1 MATPGDKHSDAT
13 GGLYRLDPYRG
24 DAMSGATEERN
35 RILALVESGRISA
48 AEAAQLLDAL
58 QFERER
64 PVEHNQ
70 NRTLRIWMSDMTTKR
85 KKFNVTATLPINL
98 VGASLH
104 LLERLVPQLNN
115 STIEDLLR
123 TIESGA
129 TGRLLDLQ
137 DLEEGKRVEIFVE
150 R

>member
-1 MATPGDKHSDAT
+1 MAATGDERSDST

-35 RILALVESGRISA
+35 RILALIESGRISA
-48 AEAAQLLDAL
+48 AEAAQLLDTL

-64 PVEHNQ
+64 PVESNA
-70 NRTLRIWMSDMTTKR
+70 NRTLRIWMSDMTTRR
-85 KKFNVTATLPINL
+85 KKVNLTATLPINL
-98 VGASLH
+98 IGASLH

-115 STIEDLLR
+115 NTIEDLLR